1 MKQFIFWFCLVVVVI
16 AVLVGT
22 SPVARADVYA
32 SALRVTQIDSDAP
45 FDGSFADGTG
55 ARIHF
60 VLNDHADNV
69 IVMIE
74 LQGQILRSF
83 SLSDVSA
90 GEHSIV
96 WDGTTNY
103 GYAAPAGSY
112 TFRVYAQSS
121 GYSSWTMFY
130 DSGEASIYTR
140 GVDVNNDPYS
150 PDFGYMYAGNNG
162 GPLGLGILRYRADGA
177 PAGDSAKPL
186 IQSTASYPWGSQ
198 NVFHATIDYLG
209 RVYVSGL
216 NTNNNVVRY
225 DPRDGSLKQ
234 VVGGLTNP
242 RGLAAVGEGV
252 GFKLYIATSTSVVV
266 AKLGLSD
273 TLSVPLD
280 TVANLGVFVQ
290 DLVIDDLGFM
300 YVLLRSGTTGEL
312 GAIPGWLE
320 KYWVGGR
327 VPVTRADSIWS
338 VVWSA
343 SRPAEIA
350 MYHGANRS
358 SNKDDRLYVSV
369 SGTGTENGVYEI
381 ERFAFDQPKA
391 VKIFDPPL
399 GQISSRAGLT
409 VDAVGNVILF
419 ENNNEHYY
427 FISPPNGY
435 NYYITPSPSGV
446 AINVTTPLSRLNAI
460 WAIKAG
466 EASWFQN
473 DNAARGV
480 AYNPLTDHVYVV
492 SRTGALRVL
501 KLSAQNGDSLG
512 TLDVTG
518 ISGGTFPLNMIDVA
532 GDGAIYACNLQVSAG
547 TSDFKI
553 YRWADENAPPT
564 VAFSGK
570 INHSGTTAKRYG
582 DAFAVVGSGTNTK
595 IYSSGGGSPANEWV
609 AVFTTTDGVNF
620 QWTDTVKVGSGRAR
634 LGLAVDANGNIWG
647 NGAGTLI
654 GLWNQNGD
662 LLGEVPESVVSSA
675 SATVDYAKTST
686 GEYLFVLDL
695 VPGVS
700 YGYRIFRI
708 VDVSAGPAQAKLVE
722 TTPDIGKNT
731 NGNGTGRAV
740 YDGAHNRLIAIA
752 TNNFVASFNLLSV
765 VKSTF
770 LPAPGAGMNPQA
782 ESKKGDYT
790 SIAAG
795 YALEQ
800 NYPNPFNPS
809 TTIRFGLPEA
819 GHVKLTVYNILGEEV
834 ATLIDGYRE
843 AGWYSVNFDAS
854 RLASGTYIYL
864 LNANGHIL
872 KGKMLLI
879 K

>member
-435 NYYITPSPSGV
+435 NYYITLSPRGV
-446 AINVTTPLSRLNAI
+446 AINVTTPGKAAPVLSIAEARVDTSPADGKPDRMNQVVTVFGVVTSPNFLLSSNAFSYYIQDATAGIDVYAPGTIVPFLNVGDSI
-460 WAIKAG
+460 RVTGKITQ
-466 EASWFQN
+466 F
-473 DNAARGV
+473 RGLTEIQV
-480 AYNPLTDHVYVV
+480 ANTLTDIVV
-492 SRTGALRVL
+492 IASGRSLPAPKVVTVGSLLANAEAYEGQLVTIKRVRKASTSVAWPAPGNDANMTIYDDATGPGTTLTMRID
-501 KLSAQNGDSLG
+501 KDMPCDSIAEP
-512 TLDVTG
+512 TWPQDVTG
-518 ISGGTFPLNMIDVA
+518 IVSQFTSGASVVTGGYQILPRFA
-532 GDGAIYACNLQVSAG
+532 
-547 TSDFKI
+547 SDFV
-553 YRWADENAPPT
+553 PST
-564 VAFSGK
+564 
-570 INHSGTTAKRYG
+570 GTTQGSVTAEAQSAKQE
-582 DAFAVVGSGTNTK
+582 TK
-595 IYSSGGGSPANEWV
+595 
-609 AVFTTTDGVNF
+609 
-620 QWTDTVKVGSGRAR
+620 
-634 LGLAVDANGNIWG
+634 
-647 NGAGTLI
+647 
-654 GLWNQNGD
+654 
-662 LLGEVPESVVSSA
+662 
-675 SATVDYAKTST
+675 
-686 GEYLFVLDL
+686 
-695 VPGVS
+695 
-700 YGYRIFRI
+700 
-708 VDVSAGPAQAKLVE
+708 
-722 TTPDIGKNT
+722 PD
-731 NGNGTGRAV
+731 
-740 YDGAHNRLIAIA
+740 
-752 TNNFVASFNLLSV
+752 
-765 VKSTF
+765 
-770 LPAPGAGMNPQA
+770 
-782 ESKKGDYT
+782 
-790 SIAAG
+790 G